1 MARLPLLIRALIVA
15 LAAAT
20 SFAQTPVSGAPRPK
34 PKPTQPALLQN
45 LVVLDPAHG
54 GPDNGTTLAAD
65 SLEKDVT
72 IAFAGR
78 LRTALAA
85 HGFTV
90 MLTHDTAVDQPTL
103 DQRAELANHS
113 RAAACLV
120 IHMANGGH
128 GVHLFTSSLTPV
140 SPLSSVFESTPTVL
154 RWDTAQASS
163 LQQSLGLTFELSDAI
178 HAIRVP
184 LVVGHVSVPPIDS
197 MTCPT
202 VMLEL
207 APLEGPEATTPVSD
221 GPYQQRI
228 VDAIAAALTS
238 WRTKLTAQSNA
249 PAPGTPPAAKPATPV
264 PVRKPKPA
272 AIPIETPD
280 IIPVPV
286 PAPAE
291 APAPTPAKPAPKAV
305 PQ

>member
-1 MARLPLLIRALIVA
+1 MARLRLPIRALLLA
-15 LAAAT
+15 LAALTAH
-20 SFAQTPVSGAPRPK
+20 AQTPATTPRKPK
-34 PKPTQPALLQN
+34 PRPTQPALLPN
-45 LVVLDPAHG
+45 LVLLDPAHG
-54 GPDNGTTLAAD
+54 GPDNGTTLGPDA
-65 SLEKDVT
+65 LEKDAT

-78 LRTALAA
+78 LRTALTTR
-85 HGFTV
+85 GFTV
-90 MLTHDTAVDQPTL
+90 LQTHDSAAEQPTL

-113 RAAACLV
+113 RAAACILL
-120 IHMANGGH
+120 HMANGGH

-140 SPLSSVFESTPTVL
+140 SPLSAVFESTPTVL
-154 RWDTAQASS
+154 AWDTAQATS

-197 MTCPT
+197 MTCPA
-202 VMLEL
+202 VVIEL
-207 APLEGPEATTPVSD
+207 APLETSGDPTPASD

-228 VDAIAAALTS
+228 AEAIANALTA
-238 WRTKLTAQSNA
+238 WRTKLIAQEAAAN
-249 PAPGTPPAAKPATPV
+249 PAATPPPTKPVTPP

-280 IIPVPV
+280 IVPD
-286 PAPAE
+286 AP
-291 APAPTPAKPAPKAV
+291 PAKPSPKAV